1 MVLDDIRKTFEAV
14 IGQLSPAKAQELAKR
29 YMDPGAAKDQVAKT
43 AGELVQIS
51 QRLRETVRKEVAS
64 QMRSMGAAT
73 QGELDSLRKRVRDL
87 ERATGM
93 TASGR
98 KETAGRAKTTAR
110 NKPAA
115 RTTGTRK
122 KTAARTTARTRTS
135 ARKTKTM
142 ASRRKSSS
150 AS

>member
-14 IGQLSPAKAQELAKR
+14 IGQLSPAKAQQLAKR
-29 YMDPGAAKDQVAKT
+29 YMEPGAAKDQVAKA
-43 AGELVQIS
+43 AGELVQLS
-51 QRLRETVRKEVAS
+51 QRLGEAVRKEVTS

-73 QGELDSLRKRVRDL
+73 QGELDALRKRVRDL

-98 KETAGRAKTTAR
+98 KKTAARKTTSAR
-110 NKPAA
+110 KS
-115 RTTGTRK
+115 TGRKTSRK
-122 KTAARTTARTRTS
+122 KTAS
-135 ARKTKTM
+135 G
-142 ASRRKSSS
+142 RKSAS